1 MVNSFAFMD
10 ESGVLDAPKSEQPFF
25 GVGMLKIADTAHI
38 GERLSVE
45 HYDYFSSKKQQRRE
59 LLIEM
64 RRGNWEVTLQELHLL
79 FASTRHNEYKFTN
92 ITFASLAKYEAL
104 LDTAFRFPL
113 YFCALVVD
121 KTDPLFD
128 SKLYRNYWA
137 AYIKYAKLLC
147 SHNCARDERLCIVA
161 DYMNRPSTSETYFEH
176 ELSALPQVFGALRA
190 HSETFILLQ
199 LCDLLLGSVL
209 FQWRDARGRVGQS
222 KRAEAKRYFVRHLTE
237 KLGFVS
243 NPKASNPLAKAMTV
257 RSPSYF
263 SVWPLKL
270 SETK

>member
-1 MVNSFAFMD
+1 MD

-25 GVGMLKIADTAHI
+25 GVGMLKIADTAEV

-45 HYDYFSSKKQQRRE
+45 HYDYFSTKKSERRALLAE
-59 LLIEM
+59 LQKGKRKL
-64 RRGNWEVTLQELHLL
+64 TQSELHLL

-92 ITFASLAKYEAL
+92 ITFSSLAKYEAL
-104 LDTAFRFPL
+104 LDTAFRFPM

-121 KTDPLFD
+121 KTDPLFN
-128 SKLYRNYWA
+128 SRLNRNYWS
-137 AYIKYAKLLC
+137 AYIKYTKLLC
-147 SHNCARDERLCIVA
+147 SKNCNRDEQLCVVA
-161 DYMNRPSTSETYFEH
+161 DYMNRPVASEVHFEH

-209 FQWRDARGRVGQS
+209 FQWRDARGLAGGS
-222 KRAEAKRYFVRHLTE
+222 NRAVAKRYFVNHLTQ
-237 KLGFVS
+237 KLGLDPVT
-243 NPKASNPLAKAMTV
+243 PHPLARAITV
-257 RSPSYF
+257 CQPAYF

-270 SETK
+270 SQTKGGRGV